1 MGEGEGECTVTNYSE
16 RKGWKRR
23 PFYFHKVV
31 NKVSEWKKGEV
42 SESRIKEEGGGEIKG
57 TWLDGKGGGN

>member
-1 MGEGEGECTVTNYSE
+1 MRWGGGH
-16 RKGWKRR
+16 R
-23 PFYFHKVV
+23 PFCSHKVV
-31 NKVSEWKKGEV
+31 NNISQWKKGEV